1 MGNDTGAR
9 CANPREVRW
18 ADIAPAEFIFAFA
31 AANTCCCTACCNNW
45 AETRVALVTSIRCCC
60 EILTLMKT
68 MERQRSMTL
77 VMMIDSEFEG
87 NGIDDS
93 DGGDNG
99 ANDSGGYASF

>member
-1 MGNDTGAR
+1 
-9 CANPREVRW
+9 
-18 ADIAPAEFIFAFA
+18 
-31 AANTCCCTACCNNW
+31 
-45 AETRVALVTSIRCCC
+45 
-60 EILTLMKT
+60 
-68 MERQRSMTL
+68 MTL